1 MGMLRCVKK
10 IGSLCTPTCWFYL
23 DLRVDEPVLA
33 TILLLEDEM
42 TKATRINQAFL
53 LKDGV
58 MIQINSAV
66 LKMSHFKPTSTIK
79 NEIELDIEIEKK
91 KTPKKKKLKKS

>member
-1 MGMLRCVKK
+1 
-10 IGSLCTPTCWFYL
+10 
-23 DLRVDEPVLA
+23 
-33 TILLLEDEM
+33 M
-42 TKATRINQAFL
+42 TKAARINQAFL

-79 NEIELDIEIEKK
+79 NEIELDIEIEIEQK